1 MTYDTELN
9 FFKKMVF
16 NFNLDCKVVEE
27 PFDAASATDKGL
39 RQLLYQDF
47 NYEKIVA
54 EFSHTYEP
62 RTIYRIH
69 DRFYC
74 HYFLLR
80 LPDTKVL
87 TYLILGPYLTEDITE
102 AAILTMIDR
111 FSLAPGLLP
120 QLEKYYQDIPLI
132 SDGAIPLILV
142 TTLAEQLW
150 GDMDSFTMQDTQ
162 DLVNMDIEPVTSRPE
177 GTEIEDTA
185 LAMRVLEK
193 RYAAENQLMQAVAA
207 GQLHRAEAFVSG
219 PPFSWMENRAANPL
233 RNAKNYTIILN
244 TLLRKAAE
252 AGAVHP
258 LHIDSLSTRF
268 ARKIELAVST
278 KALSELHREMV
289 HKYCI
294 LVKNHSIKGYSL
306 LVQKTLTRIESDLT
320 ADLSLKSMAALLNV
334 NSSYL
339 SMLFKKETGSTLT
352 DYVNHKRIEHAI
364 FLLNSTSMQVQ
375 AVARLCGIP
384 DVNYFTKLFRK
395 LVGKTPTEYRGEIF

>member
-47 NYEKIVA
+47 DYEKIVA

-80 LPDTKVL
+80 LPDTEVL

-102 AAILTMIDR
+102 EAILTMTDR

-177 GTEIEDTA
+177 GTETEDTA

>member
-1 MTYDTELN
+1 MNYNAELN

-39 RQLLYQDF
+39 RHLLYQDF
-47 NYEKIVA
+47 DYEKIAA

-80 LPDTKVL
+80 LPDTDVL

-102 AAILTMIDR
+102 AAILAMIER

-177 GTEIEDTA
+177 GAESEDTA

-193 RYAAENQLMQAVAA
+193 RYATENQLMQAVAA

-258 LHIDSLSTRF
+258 LHIDSLSARF

-294 LVKNHSIKGYSL
+294 LVKNHSTKGYSL

-364 FLLNSTSMQVQ
+364 FLLNSTRMQVQ
-375 AVARLCGIP
+375 TIARLCGIP

>member
-16 NFNLDCKVVEE
+16 NFNLDCRVVEE
-27 PFDAASATDKGL
+27 PFDAESATDKGL

-47 NYEKIVA
+47 DYEKIVA

-102 AAILTMIDR
+102 EAILTMIDR